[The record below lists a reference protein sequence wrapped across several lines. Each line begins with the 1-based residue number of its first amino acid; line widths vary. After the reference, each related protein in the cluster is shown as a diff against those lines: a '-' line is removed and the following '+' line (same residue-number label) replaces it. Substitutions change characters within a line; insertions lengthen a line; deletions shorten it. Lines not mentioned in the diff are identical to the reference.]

1 MKRKLTKWKRTTER
15 LKKLR
20 DKIRMSDWE
29 NYIEKLR
36 NWIPRRLKTK
46 QRELDWIKLE
56 WETEQSTLR
65 DWETEYW

>member
-20 DKIRMSDWE
+20 DEIRMSDWE

-36 NWIPRRLKTK
+36 NWIPRILKTK